1 MAVSA
6 QAMNQAWNTLVIR
19 KTARTNPALLHYLL
33 SKEDPHEEED
43 PELAAYMR
51 GYEDPELE
59 SVEPVPEGRIALPS
73 KPAKEFNLEP
83 PLSYEDWLRQ
93 QGVRFASDSDSEE
106 EALSIGAE
114 STTPAGGPVG
124 VREPVHQKPGD
135 EDDDEDAGVAPVPK
149 P

>member
-43 PELAAYMR
+43 HELAAYMR

-59 SVEPVPEGRIALPS
+59 GVEPIPEGMRPERRTPD
-73 KPAKEFNLEP
+73 KVFNLEP
-83 PLSYEDWLRQ
+83 EEPETYGAWIARQ
-93 QGVRFASDSDSEE
+93 LAAEK
-106 EALSIGAE
+106 EAQSAAAQ
-114 STTPAGGPVG
+114 SATPAGGPVG
-124 VREPVHQKPGD
+124 VKEPAYQKPGD
-135 EDDDEDAGVAPVPK
+135 EDDDEDAGIAPAP
-149 P
+149 

>member
-59 SVEPVPEGRIALPS
+59 GAEPIHEGMRPETQKPS
-73 KPAKEFNLEP
+73 KVFDLDPQLP
-83 PLSYEDWLRQ
+83 QSYEDWLSQ
-93 QGVRFASDSDSEE
+93 QAEE

-114 STTPAGGPVG
+114 SATPAEGPVG
-124 VREPVHQKPGD
+124 VREPTHQKPGD